1 MTEPTELGKP
11 AAAAEP
17 IALLVCRLG
26 LDPVRGRV
34 RRRLRVGIAV
44 RAALFAE
51 LALSGRLIG
60 SRFPYPVGESV
71 TGRPLLDAV
80 HAAVVA
86 RRPTP
91 WQRWFNHVDA
101 DREAATAALVTAG
114 RWRMADGRIVDDA
127 AGATVIEQQRI
138 AQVLAG
144 RQPPDEL
151 SLTIVALL
159 AAGYGVG
166 DRRAAP
172 RAAGRLVKP
181 WLAPQLANC
190 GADTAEQEA
199 VLASTRAALV
209 AMRKARPIP
218 FL

>member
-1 MTEPTELGKP
+1 MTYPTELGE
-11 AAAAEP
+11 AAEASEP

-26 LDPVRGRV
+26 LDPVRGRI
-34 RRRLRVGIAV
+34 RGRLRVGIAV

-51 LALSGRLIG
+51 LALTGRLIG
-60 SRFPYPVGESV
+60 GRFPYPVGDSV
-71 TGRPLLDAV
+71 TGQPLLDAV
-80 HAAVVA
+80 HAAVVT

-91 WQRWFNHVDA
+91 WKRWFNHVDA

-114 RWRMADGRIVDDA
+114 RWRIEDGRIVDDA

-138 AQVLAG
+138 AQLLVS
-144 RQPPDEL
+144 RQPPAEL
-151 SLTIVALL
+151 SLTIVAML
-159 AAGYGVG
+159 AAASGVG

-181 WLAPQLANC
+181 WLGPQLATC

-199 VLASTRAALV
+199 VLASTKAALV